1 VLWAAPTV
9 TVRSAHAVAA
19 PARRWGRDLAGRCGR
34 ARRAVRSHRCHRTQL
49 TIIGATLEAV
59 GIGLVA
65 LDFWAPAVTSGL
77 RWLRAWDVGARLRG
91 YWLIGK
97 KRTRVSASFTMPCE
111 SAGAITPKLTSPR
124 VATFDEVSDRLQAI
138 SDRITTIEGENARAH
153 ERLGNEIV
161 VREER
166 LRAEV
171 QAWTCPRLE
180 RGSPPAAAA
189 RSQRRSGPKAA
200 PDETHSEPR
209 RA

>member
-1 VLWAAPTV
+1 MRW
-9 TVRSAHAVAA
+9 
-19 PARRWGRDLAGRCGR
+19 RRWLVGGVVTLLLVVVALVVLLA
-34 ARRAVRSHRCHRTQL
+34 ASDATRTQL

-65 LDFWAPAVTSGL
+65 LDFWAPAVARGL

-91 YWLIGK
+91 VVDWVIGK
-97 KRTRVSASFTMPCE
+97 ERTRVSASFTMPWE

-138 SDRITTIEGENARAH
+138 TDRITTIEGENARAH
-153 ERLGNEIV
+153 ERLGNEMV

-171 QAWTCPRLE
+171 QGWIARSKDQYLPWRIVGLVVALSGTVVL
-180 RGSPPAAAA
+180 AAANLA
-189 RSQRRSGPKAA
+189 G
-200 PDETHSEPR
+200 
-209 RA
+209 